1 MGTEEDIRLLRT
13 AAEMIGSYICSKK
26 FEEALRFSE
35 ERFRNLVENAT
46 DVIYSLD
53 AKGNFSYL
61 SPQFTKVSGYAVDEC
76 LNRPVYEKMHPEDKE
91 QTIMWLE
98 AGMPRGE
105 PMPGGYQFRLQA
117 KDGSMRWFVTNSS
130 IIRDEE
136 DNVVEIIGVAH
147 DITEMRQILENLKK
161 TNQELRDTQIQLVQ
175 SEKMAS
181 LGMLVAGVAHEINT
195 PVGAI
200 TSMHDT
206 LIRAINKLKTTIEKE
221 CAGGG
226 RMGDNLMKYMSIIDE
241 ANKVIE
247 SGGERVT
254 NIVKRLRSFA
264 RLDEAELKKAD
275 INEGIEDTLT
285 IVHHEL
291 KHNVEVV
298 KNYGDLPEISCYPG
312 QLNQVFLNL
321 FINAKQAFRDKGR
334 LEITTYSRNRRIV
347 VEVAD
352 NGSGIPEDKLKK
364 IFDPGFTTKGVGVGT
379 GLGLSICYQIIQA
392 HHGVITVTSEVGV
405 GTTFRITLPTNL
417 DEILDQN

>member
-1 MGTEEDIRLLRT
+1 
-13 AAEMIGSYICSKK
+13 
-26 FEEALRFSE
+26 
-35 ERFRNLVENAT
+35 
-46 DVIYSLD
+46 
-53 AKGNFSYL
+53 
-61 SPQFTKVSGYAVDEC
+61 
-76 LNRPVYEKMHPEDKE
+76 
-91 QTIMWLE
+91 
-98 AGMPRGE
+98 
-105 PMPGGYQFRLQA
+105 MPGGYQFRLQA

-136 DNVVEIIGVAH
+136 DKVVEIIGVAH
-147 DITEMRQILENLKK
+147 DITEMRKILEDLKK

-181 LGMLVAGVAHEINT
+181 LGILVAGVAHEINT

-200 TSMHDT
+200 TSMHNT
-206 LIRAINKLKTTIEKE
+206 LIRAVNKLKTTIEKE

-226 RMGDNLMKYMSIIDE
+226 RTGDNLMKYMSIIDE

-254 NIVKRLRSFA
+254 NIVRRLRSFA
-264 RLDEAELKKAD
+264 RLDEAELKKAN

-291 KHNVEVV
+291 KHNVEVI
-298 KNYGDLPEISCYPG
+298 KNYGDIPEISCYPG

-321 FINAKQAFRDKGR
+321 FINAKQAIKDKGR
-334 LEITTYSRNRRIV
+334 LEITTYSRDRRIV

-352 NGSGIPEDKLKK
+352 NGSGIPEDKLEK